1 MVIRL
6 EYVLSVLGLRHF
18 ARQNVRP
25 NTFYRG
31 KMCSRGVISFD
42 KRILFDSC
50 EVRACVTLSKRH
62 KNIRA
67 DNTRVSV
74 KSPYFGMNAFAFAL
88 A

>member
-1 MVIRL
+1 MHF
-6 EYVLSVLGLRHF
+6 LG
-18 ARQNVRP
+18 VRP
-25 NTFYRG
+25 PFWGGRTLKMTARLKYSLYS
-31 KMCSRGVISFD
+31 KMCFRGVISFD

-74 KSPYFGMNAFAFAL
+74 KSPYFGMNAFSFAL